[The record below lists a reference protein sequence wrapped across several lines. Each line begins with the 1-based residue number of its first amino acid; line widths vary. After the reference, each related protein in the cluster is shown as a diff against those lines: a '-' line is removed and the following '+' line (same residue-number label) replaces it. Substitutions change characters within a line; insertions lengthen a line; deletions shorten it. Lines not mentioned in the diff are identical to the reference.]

1 MDEMYEKLSKEVQEL
16 IDILSSGRA
25 LKFEAMAKK
34 GAKAVMAGEMDPE
47 ADPKISEEDQEAFN
61 DYIAALIAVPN
72 SFIPHIYA
80 PGFRDGFCACL
91 RCLDMCKEYKLDSLE
106 KLFLTVKEECEKADP
121 LEKIKAKLE
130 YIRGLIN

>member
-1 MDEMYEKLSKEVQEL
+1 MDEMYENLSKEVQEL
-16 IDILSSGRA
+16 IAILSSGNA

-34 GAKAVMAGEMDPE
+34 GAKAVMVGDKALE
-47 ADPKISEEDQEAFN
+47 ADSEFSEEDQEGFN
-61 DYIAALIAVPN
+61 NFIAALIAVPTN
-72 SFIPHIYA
+72 FIPHIYV

-91 RCLDMCKEYKLDSLE
+91 RCLDMCKDRKLDSLE
-106 KLFLTVKEECEKADP
+106 KLFLTLKEECDKADP